1 MRNKNGI
8 KLDYLYI
15 ERERQTDR
23 GRQRFIILSILFSY
37 IFEIFHNKK

>member
-8 KLDYLYI
+8 KLDYIY
-15 ERERQTDR
+15 RERQTDR